1 MDAELSRAF
10 NVCFKTLR
18 VCGWWQSGNQSW
30 LYLIY
35 GCFAIVTVV
44 ETYIVSQILY
54 ISQVGSLNDFIDTL
68 GLFLTFLATQSKTIN
83 FLYKIRR
90 IKQLVKDLDELLRF
104 TEHTLSVK
112 RGHIKRRVNAVYRLY
127 LAYWALGVVSC
138 TAFFISILIYRQ
150 LPYKL
155 WFPFDIETSSVG
167 FWSAATYTVV
177 QSYIATAVAIALDI
191 MPVIFIGF
199 AVGLIEEFS
208 ERLGK
213 VKTTQELVKCVEIHN
228 KIKNYIAGIQ
238 DNFATVILIQGFMS
252 SIILCV
258 CAFSLST
265 VSRFLV
271 QNWNLKKN

>member
-1 MDAELSRAF
+1 MDVELSRSF
-10 NVCFKTLR
+10 NLCFKTLR
-18 VCGWWQSGNQSW
+18 ICGWWQSGNQSW

-35 GCFAIVTVV
+35 GFVSISIVV
-44 ETYIVSQILY
+44 ETYILCQILY
-54 ISQVGSLNDFIDTL
+54 IANVGNLKDFVDTL

-90 IKQLVKDLDELLRF
+90 IKQLVRDLDELLKF
-104 TEHTLSVK
+104 TQHTLSVK
-112 RGHIKRRVNAVYRLY
+112 RGHIKRRVDVIYRLY
-127 LAYWALGVVSC
+127 LAYWMLGIMSC
-138 TAFFISILIYRQ
+138 TAFAISILIYQQ

-155 WFPFDIETSSVG
+155 WFPFDIETSSAG

-208 ERLGK
+208 GRLENIK
-213 VKTTQELVKCVEIHN
+213 NKQELVKCVEVHN
-228 KIKNYIAGIQ
+228 KIKNYIKGIQ
-238 DNFATVILIQGFMS
+238 DNFASVILIQGFMS

-265 VSRFLV
+265 VS
-271 QNWNLKKN
+271 WS

>member
-10 NVCFKTLR
+10 NLCFKTLR

-35 GCFAIVTVV
+35 GCFSIVTVV
-44 ETYIVSQILY
+44 EVYIIGQILF
-54 ISQVGSLNDFIDTL
+54 ILRVGNLEDFIDTL

-83 FLYKIRR
+83 FLYKIRK
-90 IKQLVKDLDELLRF
+90 IKQLVRDLDELLRF

-112 RGHIKRRVNAVYRLY
+112 RAHIERRVKLVYRLY
-127 LAYWALGVVSC
+127 LAYWTAGIVSC

-155 WFPFDIETSSVG
+155 WFPFDIKTSSVG

-199 AVGLIEEFS
+199 AVGLIEEFND
-208 ERLGK
+208 RLGK
-213 VKTTQELVKCVEIHN
+213 VRSTQDLVKCVEIHIRI
-228 KIKNYIAGIQ
+228 KIYIKGIQ
-238 DNFATVILIQGFMS
+238 DNFATVILVQGFMS

-265 VSRFLV
+265 VSCYS
-271 QNWNLKKN
+271 